1 MHAIDGNQM
10 NPYKPHSACLPMS
23 SDVGRGENKLQ
34 MSFKTITKV
43 RMSISHKRSQN
54 EGHEAS

>member
-1 MHAIDGNQM
+1 MHSIDGNQM
-10 NPYKPHSACLPMS
+10 NPYKPHPACSPMS
-23 SDVGRGENKLQ
+23 SDVRRGENKLQ

-54 EGHEAS
+54 GGHEAS